1 MSSTPAVRPG
11 LIDEVVDELE
21 RRILS
26 GTYAAESKLAGETAL
41 AEEFSVSRPVIRE
54 VFARLRERGYL
65 DTRNGVG
72 TFVRHPTAD
81 SATQAV
87 VRHLSTHLGVEYTVD
102 QLYEAR
108 RSIESASA
116 ALAAARI
123 GDAELGRLED
133 LLQTMIGDQAD
144 GTDYATADVQFHL
157 LIAEATGNPLM
168 EFLLDPLVDA
178 IVRGVYGSSAEE
190 DARTTGIR
198 GHTQILER
206 LRARDPE
213 GARLA
218 MERHI
223 EESRHFYPRDALP
236 LKPSRAADDV
246 AGGGIG

>member
-1 MSSTPAVRPG
+1 MNEAQMSATLPARSG
-11 LIDEVVDELE
+11 LIDDVVEHLE

-26 GTYAAESKLAGETAL
+26 GSYATESKLPGESAL

-72 TFVRHPTAD
+72 TFVRHPPAN

-87 VRHLSTHLGVEYTVD
+87 RRHLSTHLGVQYTVD

-116 ALAAARI
+116 ALAATRI
-123 GDAELGRLED
+123 GDTDLDRLEE
-133 LLQTMIGDQAD
+133 LLKEMIADRAD
-144 GTDYATADVQFHL
+144 GTHFATADVQFHL
-157 LIAEATGNPLM
+157 LVAEATGNPLM
-168 EFLLDPLVDA
+168 QFLLDPLLDA
-178 IVRGVYGSSAEE
+178 IIHGVYGSSAEQG
-190 DARTTGIR
+190 ARSTGIH
-198 GHTQILER
+198 GHAQVLER

-218 MERHI
+218 MEEHI
-223 EESRHFYPRDALP
+223 DASRDYYPSDVLP
-236 LKPSRAADDV
+236 QPHRSSER
-246 AGGGIG
+246 